1 MYTPDV
7 YNFYH
12 VLSGLNVFVSLT
24 APAVG
29 PLPLAAITPN
39 RFPDKQIAKRMLKF
53 FGKRG
58 KNCFPLAFKETG
70 VKLASKHGD

>member
-1 MYTPDV
+1 MDEKIIPIKE
-7 YNFYH
+7 
-12 VLSGLNVFVSLT
+12 
-24 APAVG
+24 
-29 PLPLAAITPN
+29 LAAITPN